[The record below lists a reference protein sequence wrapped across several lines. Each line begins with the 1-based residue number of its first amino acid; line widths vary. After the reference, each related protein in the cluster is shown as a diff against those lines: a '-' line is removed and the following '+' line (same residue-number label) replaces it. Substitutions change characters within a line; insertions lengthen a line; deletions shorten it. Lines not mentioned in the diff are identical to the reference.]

1 MDFLHLKTWLTRI
14 AAFIFSGVIVAIAMN
29 NFLIPNNIFSSGFN
43 GVAQLMALFIEAVFH
58 TSVDVGV
65 IIMIFN
71 LPILLIGLKFAGK
84 RFTLISFMN
93 SFFISFMMIVMP
105 KGSVVDHEPIL
116 AALFGGL
123 LVGIAI
129 GLTFKFGFST
139 GGMDI
144 IAMAVQKATG
154 KSIGSISMFINGAI
168 VIIAGAFIGWQNA
181 MYTIIGIYATSVAID
196 SIHTRYQKLTVF
208 IVTRRANEVAE
219 ALQNRLIRGITIM
232 PSMGAFSHEASSTLM
247 MVISKYEVAE
257 VTEMTKL
264 VDKDAFINIV
274 ETVQVPQNF
283 YNEDL
288 QAQILKER
296 QAARN
301 QIDAALSVDEAV
313 EQGQ

>member
-1 MDFLHLKTWLTRI
+1 MDFLQLKTWLTRI
-14 AAFIFSGVIVAIAMN
+14 AVFIFSGVIVAIAMN

-43 GVAQLMALFIEAVFH
+43 GVAQLIALFIEAVFH
-58 TSVDVGV
+58 TQVDVGV

-71 LPILLIGLKFAGK
+71 IPILLIGLKFAGK
-84 RFTLISFMN
+84 RFTLISFLN

-105 KGSVVDHEPIL
+105 QGSVVDHEPIL
-116 AALFGGL
+116 AGLFGGL
-123 LVGIAI
+123 LVGVAI

-257 VTEMTKL
+257 VTEVTKM
-264 VDKDAFINIV
+264 VDQDAFLNIV
-274 ETVQVPQNF
+274 ETVEVPQNF

-288 QAQILKER
+288 QAQILSER
-296 QAARN
+296 RAAKN
-301 QIDAALSVDEAV
+301 QIDAALNVEETI

>member
-1 MDFLHLKTWLTRI
+1 MDFLQLKTWLTRI
-14 AAFIFSGVIVAIAMN
+14 AVFIFSGVIVAIAMN

-43 GVAQLMALFIEAVFH
+43 GVAQLIALFIEAVFH
-58 TSVDVGV
+58 TQVDVGV

-84 RFTLISFMN
+84 RFTLISFLN

-105 KGSVVDHEPIL
+105 QGSVVDHEPIL
-116 AALFGGL
+116 AGLFGGL
-123 LVGIAI
+123 LVGVAI

-257 VTEMTKL
+257 VTEVTKM
-264 VDKDAFINIV
+264 VDQDAFLNIV
-274 ETVQVPQNF
+274 ETVEVPQNF

-288 QAQILKER
+288 QAQIRNER
-296 QAARN
+296 RAAKN
-301 QIDAALSVDEAV
+301 QIDAALNVEETM

>member
-1 MDFLHLKTWLTRI
+1 MDFLQLKTWLTRI
-14 AAFIFSGVIVAIAMN
+14 AVFIFSGVIVAIAMN

-43 GVAQLMALFIEAVFH
+43 GVAQLIALFIEAVFH
-58 TSVDVGV
+58 TQVDVGV

-71 LPILLIGLKFAGK
+71 IPILLIGLKFAGK
-84 RFTLISFMN
+84 RFTLISFLN

-105 KGSVVDHEPIL
+105 QGSVVDHEPIL
-116 AALFGGL
+116 AGLFGGL
-123 LVGIAI
+123 LVGVAI

-257 VTEMTKL
+257 VTEVTKM
-264 VDKDAFINIV
+264 VDQDAFLNIV
-274 ETVQVPQNF
+274 ETVEVPQNF
-283 YNEDL
+283 SNEDL
-288 QAQILKER
+288 QAQILSER
-296 QAARN
+296 RAAKN
-301 QIDAALSVDEAV
+301 QIDAALNVEETI

>member
-1 MDFLHLKTWLTRI
+1 MDFLHFKTWLTRI
-14 AAFIFSGVIVAIAMN
+14 VVFIFSGVIVAIAMN

-43 GVAQLMALFIEAVFH
+43 GVAQLISLFIEAVFH
-58 TSVDVGV
+58 TKVDVGV

-71 LPILLIGLKFAGK
+71 VPILLIGLKFAGR
-84 RFTLISFMN
+84 RFTLISFLN
-93 SFFISFMMIVMP
+93 SFFISFMMIIMP
-105 KGSVVDHEPIL
+105 KGSVIDNEPIL

-154 KSIGSISMFINGAI
+154 KSIGSISMIINGAI

-264 VDKDAFINIV
+264 VDQDAFINIV

-288 QAQILKER
+288 QAQVFKER

-313 EQGQ
+313 DQGQ